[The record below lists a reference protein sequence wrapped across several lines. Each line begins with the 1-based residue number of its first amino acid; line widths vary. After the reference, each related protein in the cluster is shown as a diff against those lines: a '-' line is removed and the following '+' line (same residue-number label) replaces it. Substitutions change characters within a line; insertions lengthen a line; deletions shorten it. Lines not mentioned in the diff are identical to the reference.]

1 MIIYIY
7 TYIQC
12 MYYNGANS
20 LGWEDTPEY
29 IVYMMEGSTHPTQ
42 WSRNLREKIQ
52 CIPQFPRSNSD
63 FAYVAIMLKNNF
75 RVQFDPMTS
84 PRSKYTHR
92 YVYIYIY
99 IYVMRMSI
107 YDSSKWPFQPP
118 IRGHLT
124 TSKGLFLKNLDIS
137 GYHHYQKKDK
147 KGL

>member
-52 CIPQFPRSNSD
+52 CIPRFPRSNSD

-99 IYVMRMSI
+99 ICDAHEYIWFFKVTFSTTNSRSLKT
-107 YDSSKWPFQPP
+107 SKTKK
-118 IRGHLT
+118 GHLT
-124 TSKGLFLKNLDIS
+124 STGSLWRPSCILI
-137 GYHHYQKKDK
+137 
-147 KGL
+147 